1 MQSTVGIDFNV
12 RDLSRGAQVYR
23 LQMWDTAGQER
34 YRSLIP
40 TYLKN
45 AQCAVFV
52 YDVTR
57 PSTLEDV
64 KMWQRLFRE
73 HQEAPGVLVA
83 NKTDLSA
90 GRYAAPHAGRSRA
103 NKARQQLHC
112 SNSDILRSQPRQVN
126 AYLSSLMRSWI
137 SCCSTCARSRS
148 LCSPRANN
156 SKT

>member
-1 MQSTVGIDFNV
+1 MGIDFNV
-12 RDLSRGAQVYR
+12 RDLSRGGQVYR

-90 GRYAAPHAGRSRA
+90 GRYADPHAGRSRA
-103 NKARQQLHC
+103 RRARRPLPC
-112 SNSDILRSQPRQVN
+112 SSSSTLRFQPRPAN
-126 AYLSSLMRSWI
+126 AYPSSSMKYWI
-137 SCCSTCARSRS
+137 SCSSTCARRS
-148 LCSPRANN
+148 SLWNPRAKN